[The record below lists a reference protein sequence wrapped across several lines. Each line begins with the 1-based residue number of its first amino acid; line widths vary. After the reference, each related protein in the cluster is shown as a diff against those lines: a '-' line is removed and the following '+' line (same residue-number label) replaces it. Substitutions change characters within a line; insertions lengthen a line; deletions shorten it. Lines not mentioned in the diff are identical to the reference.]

1 MRSFWASL
9 IGILIIFNTAGAQE
23 HQPVSV
29 HAEQSAFYK
38 LFGERSPAFYDSLD
52 VKHIA
57 APLSHEKLGNSK
69 ATNHNDSLISFEATM
84 QGEVITNSKP
94 TLQSDI
100 TVKSAMNQSFSNWN
114 NGLLSKRVFGYH
126 PYWTGTKWTAYRW
139 DLLSD
144 LCYFSYEVDP
154 LTGNAITLH
163 DFMTDPVIDTAL
175 ARGVKVH
182 LCVTLFSGHT
192 NFFSNAVAQQRLID
206 NLISIMN
213 QRGIHGINIDFEAVP
228 SSQSQNLTTFIQQLS
243 AQLHTVLPGSELS
256 IATPAVNWNN
266 TFDLLALEPWI
277 DLFMIMTYDYYW
289 GSSSLAGPVAGLWPL
304 TSSFNYS
311 TSKSITY
318 YQSQG
323 VDADKILMG
332 VPYYGRDWPVESNT
346 LPAQTTGSGSAL
358 TYRQIVGSGNNNY
371 SYNNYYW
378 DYRSYNPYFSYQSG
392 TWRQCFFDNT
402 RSLGHKYNIVNR
414 RALAGI
420 GIWALGYDYGHEE
433 LWDLIENKF
442 TGLPAEACS
451 DTLYD
456 TGGPIWNYNNNEAYI
471 ETIETNHTGPLI
483 LEFNSLSFE
492 AGYDSLWIYDGGS
505 IAAPLILAVSGNDLP
520 AYSFQ
525 GQSFQGQSIQ
535 GQSSQG
541 QSSHMQSSH
550 MQSSLEQSSLEQS
563 SLRHSDQKKEI
574 SFVNKSTLVISTSSN
589 IFTIRFKSDEQTSKS
604 GYQFTWSCPVASL
617 EENIEESSLAYI
629 YPNPVSRGGLVS
641 VMNLHS
647 NPDSYMLT
655 DISGRTVSKGKLT
668 NGGNANGRNANGL
681 NTLSYNA
688 SEVGYM
694 QFPSDCSGFFIL
706 RIFGKEFSKE
716 FRLIIM

>member
-1 MRSFWASL
+1 MRTFWASL
-9 IGILIIFNTAGAQE
+9 IGILIFYSIASAQE
-23 HQPVSV
+23 QPHISI
-29 HAEQSAFYK
+29 HAEQSAFFK
-38 LFGERSPAFYDSLD
+38 SLGERSPAFYDSVDMLNA
-52 VKHIA
+52 I
-57 APLSHEKLGNSK
+57 PLINGKQDNTKAGN
-69 ATNHNDSLISFEATM
+69 
-84 QGEVITNSKP
+84 
-94 TLQSDI
+94 
-100 TVKSAMNQSFSNWN
+100 
-114 NGLLSKRVFGYH
+114 LSKRVFGYH

-182 LCVTLFSGHT
+182 LCVTLFSGHSA
-192 NFFSNAVAQQRLID
+192 FFSNSVAQQRLID
-206 NLISIMN
+206 NLVSIMN

-243 AQLHTVLPGSELS
+243 SQLHTMLPGSELS

-266 TFDLLALEPWI
+266 TFDLPALVPWI

-323 VDADKILMG
+323 VSADKILMG
-332 VPYYGRDWPVESNT
+332 VPYYGRDWPVASNT
-346 LPAQTTGSGSAL
+346 LPAQTTGSGTAL

-378 DYRSYNPYFSYQSG
+378 DYRSYNPYYSYQSG

-483 LEFNSLSFE
+483 LEFNSLSLE
-492 AGYDSLWIYDGGS
+492 TGYDSLWIYDGGS
-505 IAAPLILAVSGNDLP
+505 VAATLLLALSGNDLP
-520 AYSFQ
+520 SGVKNFHGQRSNGQGTDRPSNQ
-525 GQSFQGQSIQ
+525 GQTNQNHVITFGKKD
-535 GQSSQG
+535 
-541 QSSHMQSSH
+541 
-550 MQSSLEQSSLEQS
+550 SL
-563 SLRHSDQKKEI
+563 I
-574 SFVNKSTLVISTSSN
+574 ITTSSN
-589 IFTIRFKSDEQTSKS
+589 IFTIRFKSDEQSTRA
-604 GYQFTWSCPVASL
+604 GYELTWSCPTASL
-617 EENIEESSLAYI
+617 EESIESSVAYA
-629 YPNPVSRGGLVS
+629 YPNPA
-641 VMNLHS
+641 
-647 NPDSYMLT
+647 T
-655 DISGRTVSKGKLT
+655 DFISIENINNTPIEITITDMKG
-668 NGGNANGRNANGL
+668 
-681 NTLSYNA
+681 
-688 SEVGYM
+688 
-694 QFPSDCSGFFIL
+694 I
-706 RIFGKEFSKE
+706 RIE
-716 FRLIIM
+716 RLILSPGVTTISTKNYKPGLYSYSYIRNNQVVAGKFIIQ